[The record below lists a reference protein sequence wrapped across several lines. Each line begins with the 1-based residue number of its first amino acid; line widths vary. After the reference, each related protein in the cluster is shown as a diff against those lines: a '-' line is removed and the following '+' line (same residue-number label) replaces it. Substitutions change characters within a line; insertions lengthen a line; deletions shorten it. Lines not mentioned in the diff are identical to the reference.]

1 MEPSRFRNAVI
12 VGPHM
17 HNFTDAM
24 NRAQK
29 ADAVIQVQDDSG
41 LEKTV
46 RNLLKDKGL
55 LENRRSRAYDWAQGE
70 AKVLDGILEKIKGY
84 IK

>member
-1 MEPSRFRNAVI
+1 
-12 VGPHM
+12 
-17 HNFTDAM
+17 M

-29 ADAVIQVQDDSG
+29 ADAVIQIQDDAG
-41 LEKTV
+41 LEETI
-46 RNLLKDKGL
+46 RNLLKDKEL